1 MTDFKPS
8 TAAIA
13 LLKEF
18 EKGPNGDF
26 AAEPYTC
33 PAGKKT
39 VGWGHVIRP
48 DDRFAY
54 PLTEERAD
62 GILRRD
68 LERLAE
74 QIQRVIRPSVLRS
87 IKQCQI
93 DTLLCFAFNVGF
105 GAFSSSTL
113 LAKLNMC
120 DPTGAADQ
128 FGRWNKAR
136 DPKTGAMIELAGL
149 TRRRKAER
157 DLFLRDGVPT

>member
-1 MTDFKPS
+1 MVINPS
-8 TAAIA
+8 KAALA

-26 AAEPYTC
+26 AALPYTC
-33 PAGKKT
+33 PAGKNT
-39 VGWGHVIRP
+39 VGWGHVVRA
-48 DDRFAY
+48 DDRFTY
-54 PLTEERAD
+54 PLTEELAD

-74 QIQRVIRPSVLRS
+74 PIQRVIRPTVLRS
-87 IKQCQI
+87 LKQCQI
-93 DTLLCFAFNVGF
+93 DALLCFAFNI
-105 GAFSSSTL
+105 GAGALSGSTL
-113 LAKLNMC
+113 MAKLNQC
-120 DPTGAADQ
+120 DYIGAADQ
-128 FGRWNKAR
+128 FGRWNKSH